1 MVQSISSPTYTGRKI
16 QMYTDAMRRAFHQ
29 VQPPKG
35 FAGVELIDNEFFLSL
50 RLDEKNFATL
60 SDEDKRAA
68 LEYVIKLKKA
78 LEENGAV
85 VLVVRKALK

>member
-1 MVQSISSPTYTGRKI
+1 
-16 QMYTDAMRRAFHQ
+16 MRRAFHQ

-35 FAGVELIDNEFFLSL
+35 FAGVELIDNEYFISI
-50 RLDEKNFATL
+50 RLDEKNFASL
-60 SDEDKRAA
+60 LDEDKRAA

>member
-1 MVQSISSPTYTGRKI
+1 MK
-16 QMYTDAMRRAFHQ
+16 MYTDAMRRAFHQ
-29 VQPPKG
+29 VQAPKG
-35 FAGVELIDNEFFLSL
+35 FSGVELIDNEYFLSI
-50 RLDEKNFATL
+50 RLDEKNFASL
-60 SDEDKRAA
+60 LDEDKRAA

>member
-1 MVQSISSPTYTGRKI
+1 
-16 QMYTDAMRRAFHQ
+16 MRRAFHQ
-29 VQPPKG
+29 VQPPKN
-35 FAGVELIDNEFFLSL
+35 FSGVELIDNEYFLSI
-50 RLDEKNFATL
+50 RLDEKNFASL
-60 SDEDKRAA
+60 LDEDKRAA

>member
-1 MVQSISSPTYTGRKI
+1 
-16 QMYTDAMRRAFHQ
+16 MRRAFHQ
-29 VQPPKG
+29 VLPPKG

>member
-1 MVQSISSPTYTGRKI
+1 
-16 QMYTDAMRRAFHQ
+16 MRRAFHQ

-60 SDEDKRAA
+60 SDEDKRSA

>member
-1 MVQSISSPTYTGRKI
+1 
-16 QMYTDAMRRAFHQ
+16 MRRAFHQ

-35 FAGVELIDNEFFLSL
+35 FAGVELIDNENFISI
-50 RLDEKNFATL
+50 RLDEKNFASL
-60 SDEDKRAA
+60 LDEDKRAA